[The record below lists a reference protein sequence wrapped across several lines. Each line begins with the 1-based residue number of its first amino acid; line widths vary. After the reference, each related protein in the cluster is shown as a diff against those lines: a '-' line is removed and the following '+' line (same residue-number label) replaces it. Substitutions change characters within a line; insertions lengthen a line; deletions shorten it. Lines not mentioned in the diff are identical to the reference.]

1 MKKLNKKGFTI
12 VELVIV
18 IAVIA
23 VLTAVLI
30 PVFSGIIDKAYESA
44 DVQATRDMNLF
55 LTTADITGDVDSIL
69 DVYEVFEESGFDIE
83 DYTALR
89 DDRTFF
95 YDVQLKKVLYVED
108 GEVVFPEELK
118 GTTKPADH
126 DWLSMSMTVDF
137 SDNDMPADLEFDN
150 GKRIKATVQTAQQY
164 AFVIEEYNN
173 AKAGTELLLT
183 IDGTIDLLGTNIA
196 ISKAKGPITIT
207 GTSNATLKNI
217 TSNKFAS
224 TSNNNSSQIDAN
236 YISAAIVGESEYN
249 VTISNI
255 TFENV
260 NIKSP
265 DAGNVAFLCGRLGN
279 AATLTISEVA
289 IKNSTVIGGRSV
301 AALVGAAGGSS
312 SVDHHLRIKH
322 TADVEKGEY
331 DLLLKN
337 VKVYTTQGRSALL
350 ITTNTGKAAY
360 IEDNANIVIE
370 DSSLLVYEDAR
381 FEQVKKSSGESH
393 KIVDIDGN
401 DAKDFALYA
410 LKTLGGT
417 EYSCYAHKD
426 NALIL
431 EYSGTNTRTAYMDIA
446 EYPGYPSNN
455 D

>member
-23 VLTAVLI
+23 VLAAVLI

-55 LTTADITGDVDSIL
+55 LTTADITEDVDSIL
-69 DVYEVFEESGFDIE
+69 DVYEVFEESGFDVE

-95 YDVQLKKVLYVED
+95 YDVQLKQIVYVD
-108 GEVVFPEELK
+108 KNLKVVFPEDLK
-118 GTTKPADH
+118 GTTKPEGH
-126 DWLSMSMTVDF
+126 DWLSLSMSVAFT
-137 SDNDMPADLEFDN
+137 DNNMPADHEFDN
-150 GKRIKATVQTAQQY
+150 GEKLKATVQNAQAY

-173 AKAGTELLLT
+173 AKAGTALDLT

-196 ISKAKGPITIT
+196 ITKTKGPVTIK

-236 YISAAIVGESEYN
+236 YVSAAIVGDACHK
-249 VTISNI
+249 VTIENV
-255 TFENV
+255 TFENI
-260 NIKSP
+260 NIKAP
-265 DAGNVAFLCGRLGN
+265 DAGNVAFFCGGLKESGGCLAVKN
-279 AATLTISEVA
+279 VT

-301 AALVGAAGGSS
+301 AALVGATQGGAGQSAA
-312 SVDHHLRIKH
+312 V
-322 TADVEKGEY
+322 TVEGNLTL
-331 DLLLKN
+331 DN

-350 ITTNTGKAAY
+350 VTTNSERAMK
-360 IEDNANIVIE
+360 IENGANIVIN

-393 KIVDIDGN
+393 KIVGIDGKT

-431 EYSGTNTRTAYMDIA
+431 QYCANNTRAAFMTIEDYIA
-446 EYPGYPSNN
+446 FQNNGYKFS
-455 D
+455 